1 MYGNFGC
8 MYVYVPCVCKCQWR
22 PEEGVVISLEHN
34 LQTVANSFVSAKHL
48 AWLFWKWYQP
58 AQLQNI
64 LLQRQFERMSKRR
77 ERGHT
82 GRDMGQVSVV
92 GIDQEKVYDKH
103 AWECHSGTHFY
114 IMNIYQN
121 LNRIMT
127 DAIKKEGEKKLL
139 GIFGRNINEAA
150 TIELIGRF
158 LKTKHSCFSLWSSYV
173 PLMCRV
179 STCHWHT
186 FIIQNNAELK
196 ESTLWHFREPC
207 TPMFSAALFTIGG
220 TWSQP
225 QYQIVA
231 EKLRKMWNLIQC

>member
-1 MYGNFGC
+1 

-34 LQTVANSFVSAKHL
+34 LQTVANSFVSVKHL

-82 GRDMGQVSVV
+82 GRDMGQVNVV
-92 GIDQEKVYDKH
+92 GIDQDKVYDKH

-127 DAIKKEGEKKLL
+127 DAIKKEGEKKIL
-139 GIFGRNINEAA
+139 GIFSRNINEAA

-158 LKTKHSCFSLWSSYV
+158 LKNQALELSIHASPYDPAMFLLCAGCLLVIGIHSLYKTMQSWRNQHYDTPENPV
-173 PLMCRV
+173 
-179 STCHWHT
+179 H
-186 FIIQNNAELK
+186 
-196 ESTLWHFREPC
+196 PC
-207 TPMFSAALFTIGG
+207 SVQLC
-220 TWSQP
+220 SQ
-225 QYQIVA
+225 
-231 EKLRKMWNLIQC
+231 